1 MVRKPM
7 ARPAR
12 KPARAA
18 VVSTEETPAFVLP
31 DAIDDAPADNMTS
44 DDRAKPGSRGPLVER
59 VTKVIERE
67 LDLIENIVGRIG
79 GDEALRTESERRAR
93 TLAVL
98 ARTLIELK
106 KARVDD
112 EQGSAEDDDRPRD
125 LDELRQ
131 RLSERLAKRLRGGA
145 QLSAGGA
152 DTRRDGIPE

>member
-1 MVRKPM
+1 MARKPI

-18 VVSTEETPAFVLP
+18 AVRAKETPAIVLP
-31 DAIDDAPADNMTS
+31 DAIDDVSADNMTS
-44 DDRAKPGSRGPLVER
+44 DDGAKTGSRGPLVKR

-67 LDLIENIVGRIG
+67 LDLIEKIVGRTG
-79 GDEALRTESERRAR
+79 GDEALRTEAERRAR

-106 KARVDD
+106 KGRVDD

-131 RLSERLAKRLRGGA
+131 RLSERLAKRLQGGA
-145 QLSAGGA
+145 RLPAGGA
-152 DTRRDGIPE
+152 NARRDDVPE